1 MNLRSL
7 TRPRTNAL
15 CSHTFPSTERLGS
28 KLFLFPVAWGHYA
41 GITSSRNLTEAKRI
55 AANAI
60 NIAKGN
66 KSPDM
71 YPAAVLWTAIS
82 CEELAL
88 AMSVSGRA
96 ALAEAREGVV
106 RSLQGF
112 RV

>member
-1 MNLRSL
+1 MLL
-7 TRPRTNAL
+7 
-15 CSHTFPSTERLGS
+15 
-28 KLFLFPVAWGHYA
+28 PVAWGHYA
-41 GITSSRNLTEAKRI
+41 GITSGRNLTAAKMI

-71 YPAAVLWTAIS
+71 YPAAVLWTVIS

-88 AMSVSGRA
+88 VMSVSGRA
-96 ALAEAREGVV
+96 ALAEAREAVV
-106 RSLQGF
+106 SSHQGF